1 MNPVSEELF
10 NSYDENIVV
19 MGSTGSVGIQSLDV
33 ISKSKSHKVI
43 GLSCYS
49 NADLIFEQ
57 TKEYLPNFVA
67 IEVIDPSHNL
77 FNLCK
82 ENNIKLITGNNASCN
97 IPFDNLDLAI
107 NAIVGTA
114 GLKPT
119 IELVKNGID
128 IALSNKESL
137 VLGGHIIMPLA
148 QKNNVNIIPVDSEHS
163 AIFQCLNGE
172 NHNELKKIILTGSG
186 GPFLETPIDKFN
198 TITPDQALKHP
209 NWDMGAKISIDSA
222 TMMNKALE
230 LIEALWLFN
239 IKLDKIQ
246 ITIHPQSI
254 VHSMVEFVD
263 GSYKAHLG
271 LPDMK
276 VPIQYA
282 LTFPNRK
289 DSSVG
294 SLDFENL
301 NLDFRK
307 PDLERYPILSLVEEL
322 INLGGNR
329 VAVMSMANDYIVERF
344 LDRKISFNEIF
355 YLIQEVVNEFASDD
369 LPSLEELFILDKNI
383 ELYLNSN

>member
-1 MNPVSEELF
+1 MK
-10 NSYDENIVV
+10 NIVV

-49 NADLIFEQ
+49 NADLMFEQ

-172 NHNELKKIILTGSG
+172 NLKELKKIILTGSG

-383 ELYLNSN
+383 QLYLNSN

>member
-1 MNPVSEELF
+1 MK
-10 NSYDENIVV
+10 NIVV
-19 MGSTGSVGIQSLDV
+19 MGSTGSIGIQSLDV
-33 ISKSKSHKVI
+33 ISKDNSYNVV
-43 GLSCYS
+43 GLTCHS
-49 NADLIFEQ
+49 NANLLFEQ
-57 TKEYLPNFVA
+57 AKKHSPDFVA
-67 IEVIDPSHNL
+67 IDVIDSSHDL

-82 ENNIKLITGNNASCN
+82 ENNIELITGSKASSN
-97 IPFDNLDLAI
+97 IPFKNLDLAI

-114 GLKPT
+114 GLRPT
-119 IELVKNGID
+119 IELIKNGVN

-148 QKNNVNIIPVDSEHS
+148 HKKNVNIIPVDSEHS

-172 NHNELKKIILTGSG
+172 NHKELKKIILTGSG
-186 GPFLETPIDKFN
+186 GPFLETPIHEFDS
-198 TITPDQALKHP
+198 ITPEQALKHP

-282 LTFPNRK
+282 LTFPERK

-301 NLDFRK
+301 NLDFKK

-329 VAVMSMANDYIVERF
+329 IAVMSMANDYVVQKF
-344 LDRKISFNEIF
+344 LDQKISFNEIF
-355 YLIQEVVNEFASDD
+355 FLIKEVVEKFASDD

-383 ELYLNSN
+383 QLYLNPN

>member
-1 MNPVSEELF
+1 MK
-10 NSYDENIVV
+10 NIVV

-49 NADLIFEQ
+49 NADLIFQQ

-172 NHNELKKIILTGSG
+172 NHKELKKIILTGSG

-282 LTFPNRK
+282 LTFPNRTN
-289 DSSVG
+289 SSVG

-329 VAVMSMANDYIVERF
+329 VAVMSMANDYIVKRF

-383 ELYLNSN
+383 QLYLNSN

>member
-1 MNPVSEELF
+1 MK
-10 NSYDENIVV
+10 NIVV

-33 ISKSKSHKVI
+33 ISKNKSHKVI

-49 NADLIFEQ
+49 NADLLFEQ

-67 IEVIDPSHNL
+67 IEVIDSSHNL

-82 ENNIKLITGNNASCN
+82 KNNIKLITGNNASCN

-172 NHNELKKIILTGSG
+172 NHIELKKIILTGSG

-322 INLGGNR
+322 INSGGNR
-329 VAVMSMANDYIVERF
+329 VAVMSMANDYVVKRF

-355 YLIQEVVNEFASDD
+355 YLIQKVVDEFASDD

>member
-1 MNPVSEELF
+1 MK
-10 NSYDENIVV
+10 NIVV
-19 MGSTGSVGIQSLDV
+19 MGSTGSIGIQSLDV
-33 ISKSKSHKVI
+33 ISKDNSYNVV
-43 GLSCYS
+43 GLTCHS
-49 NADLIFEQ
+49 NANLLFEQ
-57 TKEYLPNFVA
+57 AKKHSPDFVA
-67 IEVIDPSHNL
+67 IDVIDSSHDL

-82 ENNIKLITGNNASCN
+82 ENNIELITGSKASSN
-97 IPFDNLDLAI
+97 IPFKNLDLAI

-114 GLKPT
+114 GLRPT
-119 IELVKNGID
+119 IELIKNGVD

-148 QKNNVNIIPVDSEHS
+148 HRKNVNIIPVDSEHS

-172 NHNELKKIILTGSG
+172 NHKELKKIILTGSG
-186 GPFLETPIDKFN
+186 GPFLETPIHEFDS
-198 TITPDQALKHP
+198 ITPEQALKHP

-254 VHSMVEFVD
+254 IHSMVEFVD

-282 LTFPNRK
+282 LTFPERK

-301 NLDFRK
+301 NLDFKK

-329 VAVMSMANDYIVERF
+329 IAVMSMANDYVVQKF
-344 LDRKISFNEIF
+344 LDQKISFNEIF
-355 YLIQEVVNEFASDD
+355 FLIKEVVDKFASDD

-383 ELYLNSN
+383 QLYLNPN

>member
-1 MNPVSEELF
+1 MK
-10 NSYDENIVV
+10 NIVV
-19 MGSTGSVGIQSLDV
+19 MGSTGSIGIQSLDV
-33 ISKSKSHKVI
+33 ISKHNSHKVV
-43 GLSCYS
+43 GLTCHS
-49 NADLIFEQ
+49 NANLLLEQ
-57 TKEYLPNFVA
+57 TKKHLPDFVA
-67 IEVIDPSHNL
+67 IDVIDSSHNL

-82 ENNIKLITGNNASCN
+82 ENNIELITGSDASSN
-97 IPFDNLDLAI
+97 IPFNNLDLAI
-107 NAIVGTA
+107 NAIVGTS
-114 GLKPT
+114 GLRPT
-119 IELVKNGID
+119 IELIKNGVD

-137 VLGGHIIMPLA
+137 VLGGHIIIPLA
-148 QKNNVNIIPVDSEHS
+148 TEKNVNIIPVDSEHS

-172 NHNELKKIILTGSG
+172 NQKELKKIILTGSG
-186 GPFLETPIDKFN
+186 GPFLKKPIHEFDS
-198 TITPDQALKHP
+198 ITPNEALKHP

-230 LIEALWLFN
+230 LVEALWLFN

-282 LTFPNRK
+282 LTFPKRK
-289 DSSVG
+289 DASIG
-294 SLDFENL
+294 SLDFDNL
-301 NLDFRK
+301 NLDFKK
-307 PDLERYPILSLVEEL
+307 PDLERYPILSLAEEL

-329 VAVMSMANDYIVERF
+329 VAVMSMANDYVVQKF
-344 LDRKISFNEIF
+344 LDQKISFNEIF
-355 YLIQEVVNEFASDD
+355 SLIKEVVDEFASDD

-383 ELYLNSN
+383 QLYLDPN

>member
-1 MNPVSEELF
+1 MKNV
-10 NSYDENIVV
+10 VV

-33 ISKSKSHKVI
+33 ISKNKSHKVI

-49 NADLIFEQ
+49 NADLLFEQ

-67 IEVIDPSHNL
+67 IEVIDSSHNL

-82 ENNIKLITGNNASCN
+82 KNNIKLITGNNASCN

-119 IELVKNGID
+119 LELVNNGVD

-172 NHNELKKIILTGSG
+172 NHKELKKIILTGSG
-186 GPFLETPIDKFN
+186 GPFLKTPIDKFN

-209 NWDMGAKISIDSA
+209 NWDMGAKISVDSA

-301 NLDFRK
+301 NLDFIK

-329 VAVMSMANDYIVERF
+329 VAVMSMANDYVVNRF

-355 YLIQEVVNEFASDD
+355 YLIQKVVNEFASDD

>member
-1 MNPVSEELF
+1 MKNV
-10 NSYDENIVV
+10 VV

-119 IELVKNGID
+119 IELVNNRID

-172 NHNELKKIILTGSG
+172 NHKELKKIILTGSG

-282 LTFPNRK
+282 LTFPNRTN
-289 DSSVG
+289 SSVG

-322 INLGGNR
+322 INSGGNR
-329 VAVMSMANDYIVERF
+329 VAVMSMANDYVVKRF

-383 ELYLNSN
+383 QLYLNSN

>member
-1 MNPVSEELF
+1 MK
-10 NSYDENIVV
+10 NIVV

-67 IEVIDPSHNL
+67 IEVIDSSHNL

-82 ENNIKLITGNNASCN
+82 KNNIKLITGNNASCN

-119 IELVKNGID
+119 IELVNNGVD

-172 NHNELKKIILTGSG
+172 NHKELKKIILTGSG
-186 GPFLETPIDKFN
+186 GPFLKTPIDKFN

-329 VAVMSMANDYIVERF
+329 VAVMSMANDYVVKRF

-355 YLIQEVVNEFASDD
+355 YLIQKVVNEFASDD

-383 ELYLNSN
+383 QLYLNSN

>member
-1 MNPVSEELF
+1 MKNV
-10 NSYDENIVV
+10 VV

-33 ISKSKSHKVI
+33 ISKNKSHKVI

-49 NADLIFEQ
+49 NADLLFEQ

-67 IEVIDPSHNL
+67 IEVIDSSHNL

-82 ENNIKLITGNNASCN
+82 KNNIKLITGNNASCN

-119 IELVKNGID
+119 IELVNNGVD

-172 NHNELKKIILTGSG
+172 NHKELKKIILTGSG

-282 LTFPNRK
+282 LTFPNRTN
-289 DSSVG
+289 SSVG

-329 VAVMSMANDYIVERF
+329 VAVMSMANDYVVKRF

-355 YLIQEVVNEFASDD
+355 YLIQKVVNEFASDD

>member
-1 MNPVSEELF
+1 MKNV
-10 NSYDENIVV
+10 VV

-33 ISKSKSHKVI
+33 ISKNKSHKVI

-49 NADLIFEQ
+49 NADLLFEQ

-67 IEVIDPSHNL
+67 IEVIDSSHNL

-82 ENNIKLITGNNASCN
+82 KNNIKLITGNNASCN

-119 IELVKNGID
+119 LELVNNGVD

-172 NHNELKKIILTGSG
+172 NHKELKKIILTGSG
-186 GPFLETPIDKFN
+186 GPFLKTPIDKFN

-209 NWDMGAKISIDSA
+209 NWDMGAKISVDSA

-282 LTFPNRK
+282 LTFPNRTN
-289 DSSVG
+289 SSVG

-329 VAVMSMANDYIVERF
+329 VAVMSMANDYVVKRF
-344 LDRKISFNEIF
+344 LERKISFNEIF
-355 YLIQEVVNEFASDD
+355 YLIQKVVNEFASDD

>member
-1 MNPVSEELF
+1 MKNV
-10 NSYDENIVV
+10 VV

-33 ISKSKSHKVI
+33 ISKNKSHKVI

-49 NADLIFEQ
+49 NADLLFEQ

-67 IEVIDPSHNL
+67 IEVIDSSHNL

-82 ENNIKLITGNNASCN
+82 KNNIKLITGNNASCN

-119 IELVKNGID
+119 LELVNNGVD

-172 NHNELKKIILTGSG
+172 NHKELKKIILTGSG
-186 GPFLETPIDKFN
+186 GPFLKTPIDKFN

-282 LTFPNRK
+282 LTFPNRA

-329 VAVMSMANDYIVERF
+329 VAVMSMANDYVVKRF
-344 LDRKISFNEIF
+344 LERKISFNEIF
-355 YLIQEVVNEFASDD
+355 YLIQKVVNEFASDD

>member
-1 MNPVSEELF
+1 MK
-10 NSYDENIVV
+10 NIVV

-49 NADLIFEQ
+49 NADLLFEQ

-67 IEVIDPSHNL
+67 IEVIDSSHNL

-82 ENNIKLITGNNASCN
+82 ENNIELITGNNASCN

-119 IELVKNGID
+119 IELVNNGID

-282 LTFPNRK
+282 LTFPNRT

-329 VAVMSMANDYIVERF
+329 VAVMSMANDYVVKRF

-383 ELYLNSN
+383 QLYLNSN

>member
-1 MNPVSEELF
+1 MK
-10 NSYDENIVV
+10 NIVV
-19 MGSTGSVGIQSLDV
+19 MGSTGSIGIQSLDV
-33 ISKSKSHKVI
+33 ISKDNSYNVV
-43 GLSCYS
+43 GLTCHS
-49 NADLIFEQ
+49 NANLLFEQ
-57 TKEYLPNFVA
+57 AKKHSPDFVA
-67 IEVIDPSHNL
+67 IDIIDSSHDL

-82 ENNIKLITGNNASCN
+82 ENNIELITGSKASSN
-97 IPFDNLDLAI
+97 IPFKNLDLAI

-114 GLKPT
+114 GLRPT
-119 IELVKNGID
+119 IELIKNGVD

-148 QKNNVNIIPVDSEHS
+148 HKKNVNIIPVDSEHS

-172 NHNELKKIILTGSG
+172 NHKELKKIILTGSG
-186 GPFLETPIDKFN
+186 GPFLETPIHEFDS
-198 TITPDQALKHP
+198 ITPEQALKHP

-282 LTFPNRK
+282 LTFPERK

-301 NLDFRK
+301 NLDFKK

-329 VAVMSMANDYIVERF
+329 IAVMSMANDYVVQKF
-344 LDRKISFNEIF
+344 LDQKIAFNEIF
-355 YLIQEVVNEFASDD
+355 FLIKEVVDKFASDD

-383 ELYLNSN
+383 QLYLNPN

>member
-1 MNPVSEELF
+1 MK
-10 NSYDENIVV
+10 NIVV

-33 ISKSKSHKVI
+33 ISKNKSHKVI

-49 NADLIFEQ
+49 NADLLFEQ

-67 IEVIDPSHNL
+67 IEVIDSSHNL

-82 ENNIKLITGNNASCN
+82 KNNIKLITGNNASCN

-119 IELVKNGID
+119 IELVNNGID

-329 VAVMSMANDYIVERF
+329 VAVMSMANDYVVKRF

-355 YLIQEVVNEFASDD
+355 YLIQKVVNEFASDD

>member
-1 MNPVSEELF
+1 MK
-10 NSYDENIVV
+10 NIVV
-19 MGSTGSVGIQSLDV
+19 MGSTGSIGIQSLDV
-33 ISKSKSHKVI
+33 ISKHNSHKVA
-43 GLSCYS
+43 GLTCHS
-49 NADLIFEQ
+49 NADLLFEQ
-57 TKEYLPNFVA
+57 TTKYLPDFVA
-67 IEVIDPSHNL
+67 IDVIDSSHSL

-82 ENNIKLITGNNASCN
+82 ENNIELITGSDASSN
-97 IPFDNLDLAI
+97 IPFNNLDLAI
-107 NAIVGTA
+107 NAIVGTS
-114 GLKPT
+114 GLRPT
-119 IELVKNGID
+119 IELIKNGVD

-148 QKNNVNIIPVDSEHS
+148 TEKNVNIIPVDSEHS

-172 NHNELKKIILTGSG
+172 NQKELKKIILTGSG
-186 GPFLETPIDKFN
+186 GPFLKKPIHEFDS
-198 TITPDQALKHP
+198 ITPNEALKHP

-230 LIEALWLFN
+230 LVEALWLFN

-282 LTFPNRK
+282 LTFPERK
-289 DSSVG
+289 DASVG
-294 SLDFENL
+294 SLDFDNL
-301 NLDFRK
+301 NLDFKK
-307 PDLERYPILSLVEEL
+307 PDLERYPILALVEEL

-329 VAVMSMANDYIVERF
+329 VAVMSMANDHIVQKF
-344 LDRKISFNEIF
+344 LDQKISFNEIF
-355 YLIQEVVNEFASDD
+355 SLIKEVVNEFASDD

-383 ELYLNSN
+383 QLYLDPN

>member
-1 MNPVSEELF
+1 MKNV
-10 NSYDENIVV
+10 VV

-33 ISKSKSHKVI
+33 ISKNKSHKVI

-49 NADLIFEQ
+49 NADLLFEQ

-67 IEVIDPSHNL
+67 IEVIDSSHNL

-82 ENNIKLITGNNASCN
+82 KNNIKLITGNNASCN

-119 IELVKNGID
+119 IELVNNGID

-172 NHNELKKIILTGSG
+172 NHKELKKIILTGSG
-186 GPFLETPIDKFN
+186 GPFLKTPIDKFN

-209 NWDMGAKISIDSA
+209 NWDMGAKISVDSA

-329 VAVMSMANDYIVERF
+329 VAVMSMANDYVVKRF

-355 YLIQEVVNEFASDD
+355 YLIQKVVNEFASDD

>member
-1 MNPVSEELF
+1 MKNV
-10 NSYDENIVV
+10 VV

-33 ISKSKSHKVI
+33 ISKNKSHKVI

-49 NADLIFEQ
+49 NADLLFEQ

-67 IEVIDPSHNL
+67 IEVIDSSHNL

-82 ENNIKLITGNNASCN
+82 KNNIKLITGNNASCN

-119 IELVKNGID
+119 IELVNNGVD

-172 NHNELKKIILTGSG
+172 NHKELKKIILTGSG
-186 GPFLETPIDKFN
+186 GPFLKTPIDKFN

-209 NWDMGAKISIDSA
+209 NWDMGAKISVDSA

-301 NLDFRK
+301 NLDFIK

-329 VAVMSMANDYIVERF
+329 VAVMSMANDYVVKRF

-355 YLIQEVVNEFASDD
+355 YLIQKVVNEFASDD
-369 LPSLEELFILDKNI
+369 LPSLEELFTLDKNI
-383 ELYLNSN
+383 QLYLKSN

>member
-1 MNPVSEELF
+1 MKNV
-10 NSYDENIVV
+10 VV

-33 ISKSKSHKVI
+33 ISKNKSHKVI

-49 NADLIFEQ
+49 NADLLFEQ

-67 IEVIDPSHNL
+67 IEVIDSSHNL

-82 ENNIKLITGNNASCN
+82 KNNIKLITGNNASCN

-119 IELVKNGID
+119 LELVNNGVD

-172 NHNELKKIILTGSG
+172 NHKELKKIILTGSG
-186 GPFLETPIDKFN
+186 GPFLKTPIDKFN

-209 NWDMGAKISIDSA
+209 NWDMGAKISVDSA

-329 VAVMSMANDYIVERF
+329 VAVMSMANDYVVKRF
-344 LDRKISFNEIF
+344 LERKISFNEIF
-355 YLIQEVVNEFASDD
+355 YLIQKVVNEFASDD

>member
-1 MNPVSEELF
+1 MK
-10 NSYDENIVV
+10 NIVV

-43 GLSCYS
+43 GLSCNS
-49 NADLIFEQ
+49 NADLLFEQ

-67 IEVIDPSHNL
+67 IEVIDSSHNL

-82 ENNIKLITGNNASCN
+82 KNNIKLITGNNASCN

-119 IELVKNGID
+119 IELVNNGVD

-172 NHNELKKIILTGSG
+172 NHKELKKIILTGSG

-301 NLDFRK
+301 NLDFIK

-329 VAVMSMANDYIVERF
+329 VAVMSMANDYVVKRF

-355 YLIQEVVNEFASDD
+355 YLIQKVVNEFASDD

>member
-1 MNPVSEELF
+1 MKNV
-10 NSYDENIVV
+10 VV

-33 ISKSKSHKVI
+33 ISKNKSHKVI

-49 NADLIFEQ
+49 NADLLFEQ

-67 IEVIDPSHNL
+67 IEVIDSSHNL

-119 IELVKNGID
+119 IELVNNRID

-172 NHNELKKIILTGSG
+172 NHKELKKIILTGSG

-282 LTFPNRK
+282 LTFPNRT

-329 VAVMSMANDYIVERF
+329 VAVMSMANDYVVKKF

-383 ELYLNSN
+383 QLYLNSN

>member
-1 MNPVSEELF
+1 MK
-10 NSYDENIVV
+10 NIVV
-19 MGSTGSVGIQSLDV
+19 MGSTGSIGIQSLDV
-33 ISKSKSHKVI
+33 ISKHNSHKVVGI
-43 GLSCYS
+43 TCHS
-49 NADLIFEQ
+49 NADLLLEQ
-57 TKEYLPNFVA
+57 TKKHSPDFVA
-67 IEVIDPSHNL
+67 IDIIDSSHNL

-82 ENNIKLITGNNASCN
+82 ANNIKLITGSNASSN
-97 IPFDNLDLAI
+97 IPFNNLDLAI
-107 NAIVGTA
+107 NAIVGTS
-114 GLKPT
+114 GLRPT
-119 IELVKNGID
+119 IELIKNGVD

-148 QKNNVNIIPVDSEHS
+148 TEKNVNIIPVDSEHS

-172 NHNELKKIILTGSG
+172 NQKELKKIILTGSG
-186 GPFLETPIDKFN
+186 GPFLEKPIHEFDS
-198 TITPDQALKHP
+198 ITPNEALKHP

-230 LIEALWLFN
+230 LVEALWLFN

-282 LTFPNRK
+282 LTFPERK
-289 DSSVG
+289 DASVG
-294 SLDFENL
+294 SLDFDNL
-301 NLDFRK
+301 NLDFKK
-307 PDLERYPILSLVEEL
+307 PDLERYPVLSLVEEL
-322 INLGGNR
+322 IKLGGNR
-329 VAVMSMANDYIVERF
+329 VAVMSMANDYIVQKF
-344 LDRKISFNEIF
+344 LDQKISFNEIF
-355 YLIQEVVNEFASDD
+355 SLIKEVVDEFASDD

-383 ELYLNSN
+383 QLYLYPN

>member
-1 MNPVSEELF
+1 MK
-10 NSYDENIVV
+10 NIVV

-43 GLSCYS
+43 GLSCNS
-49 NADLIFEQ
+49 NADLLFEQ

-67 IEVIDPSHNL
+67 IDVIDSSHNL

-82 ENNIKLITGNNASCN
+82 KNNIKLITGNNASCN

-119 IELVKNGID
+119 IELVNNGID

-172 NHNELKKIILTGSG
+172 NHKELKKIILTGSG

-282 LTFPNRK
+282 LTFPNRT

-329 VAVMSMANDYIVERF
+329 VAVMSMANDYVVKRF

-383 ELYLNSN
+383 QLYLNSN

>member
-1 MNPVSEELF
+1 MKNV
-10 NSYDENIVV
+10 VV

-33 ISKSKSHKVI
+33 ISKNKSHKVI

-49 NADLIFEQ
+49 NADLLFEQ

-67 IEVIDPSHNL
+67 IEVIDSSHNL

-82 ENNIKLITGNNASCN
+82 KNNIKLITGNNASCN

-119 IELVKNGID
+119 IELVNNGVD

-148 QKNNVNIIPVDSEHS
+148 QKNNVNIIPIDSEHS

-172 NHNELKKIILTGSG
+172 NHKELKKIILTGSG

-329 VAVMSMANDYIVERF
+329 VAVMSMANDYVVKSF

-355 YLIQEVVNEFASDD
+355 YLIQKVVSEFASDD

-383 ELYLNSN
+383 QLYLNSN